1 MKKKLKKKMI
11 ITQEEHNEWHKKH
24 KGYDEKNSK
33 EHEICH
39 RKMGIIVKK
48 HKKK

>member
-1 MKKKLKKKMI
+1 MKKKLEKKMI

-33 EHEICH
+33 EQEIRH
-39 RKMGIIVKK
+39 RKIGIVVKK